1 MKQLVLRIEDVD
13 RKDWG
18 KYGWMKKQRP
28 EVGKGMEPTKVQD
41 PEIIYGRNNW
51 TPGIAEINTLIDD
64 STEIP
69 QNEKAALKR
78 NIKSNIKKVR
88 RTYAGHQSPHH
99 AGLKG
104 DIPYAHIN
112 PKTIATWEALG
123 LPITHEPKKK
133 IIDVNFA
140 SLEEISPGVLRR
152 RMESPLFKQKVR
164 RIQARNQEK
173 ARSLRNR
180 NRSSLDDSEKFYLK
194 WYNQVGTGNNQTV
207 SKFEDAEHLAAKKLK
222 WKTPEERRNNYEAY
236 KSLYERYKDAPGSRA
251 ALYKRKMEH
260 YDDAEGYTG
269 PDMKSVMKEQ
279 KKKEVKSDLK
289 PEDRPS
295 PLSAR
300 TEQTEREIIEEEIG
314 RKGKMAADPRFGSEE
329 EFEAFQAQQ
338 DVEKEPPVEITKG
351 KRPLIEDTGDA
362 RHAEEVYRRDQQ
374 GDLTSLKASEFGV
387 EPMKGDVLS
396 VPEVKSL
403 NADDPAQLMNMMQQ
417 KGFQPQQPPQ
427 PEQTENI
434 LDVSVSEMGVQPA
447 GAPPINQPGFSQPG
461 VGGAM
466 PGQLS
471 ERPTMVAKKGGEV
484 KKYQLG
490 DMVEG
495 PQMLTK
501 GEAGG
506 DIEPREGEVGIEG
519 APKGAQ
525 QEVTQEQIEEVKK
538 KFPEE
543 VNKLSSMPSAQEG
556 MQQEEVQQEETQQE
570 AVTGLDQDIYQKD
583 TLAIQGHLDDIRS
596 GKNVEEARASLAQYP
611 VEQLAEF
618 RDVRT
623 SPALPM
629 PGAQTPP
636 DRLELLKA
644 QGQAKQL
651 AAQSA
656 VGVPNPE
663 TVTQTMQLQKQ
674 QQQSASSGIDQLI
687 QSDLE
692 LKKRLNEELDRAYQA
707 EKDIRKVEPNQFF
720 HSMSTP
726 AKIAASIGMLV
737 AGFGSQTAGGV
748 KAAYNIMNA
757 AIQQDIENQKLDREH
772 QLIVAKES
780 RSRAQDAID
789 KYSKLAMKPETK
801 AKLMELKQKLEQDK
815 NLLEAAKQKEFTKKM
830 ILNGISTGKIPH
842 IQPWMRDLLWNKS
855 QQSEQFKLSG
865 RFNDEIDKTKA
876 APIVS
881 AYRKLHSLVHNNPTP
896 GGPGDIAIVFSF
908 MKMLDPN
915 SVVREGEFKTAE
927 TATPRAVQFARAWN
941 KFFNGGRFIE
951 ADRKRFVDTTR
962 MLVQPAM
969 DDLKFVKEKYVKI
982 AQRYGYPPSLIVG
995 PTVNWSHL
1003 PGGKRELRIQKRMKK
1018 DGLTRKEAEA
1028 IDKSITKR

>member
-1 MKQLVLRIEDVD
+1 MFKAILIFVLLWSTAMADLTKRNKEIAKVKKELKSLVRKDKRYSKEESVKKAKLYQKLKDLGVPSKFGDYWINTFLKPKSAKPSREDDYKLDAARRKQL
-13 RKDWG
+13 RKDLMDYFARNPNFG
-18 KYGWMKKQRP
+18 PEQTRKSGRIPSLEKGKGFVTSAFRPTADKEGHRKYGALDVAAARIGNKEEQQKFIDHFIKLGYTIIDEKFAVSQSRGTGDRGIFHIDKRP
-28 EVGKGMEPTKVQD
+28 GKG
-41 PEIIYGRNNW
+41 R
-51 TPGIAEINTLIDD
+51 LIH
-64 STEIP
+64 EIP
-69 QNEKAALKR
+69 DKPDQVPAGEGKFVGPIIKDKR
-78 NIKSNIKKVR
+78 GRKKFS
-88 RTYAGHQSPHH
+88 G
-99 AGLKG
+99 
-104 DIPYAHIN
+104 N
-112 PKTIATWEALG
+112 PIGRYTTVKPGEESYGGFIA
-123 LPITHEPKKK
+123 P
-133 IIDVNFA
+133 V
-140 SLEEISPGVLRR
+140 V
-152 RMESPLFKQKVR
+152 ESPIKRETKQMSVPKSKQKPETER
-164 RIQARNQEK
+164 QI
-173 ARSLRNR
+173 
-180 NRSSLDDSEKFYLK
+180 LDKEIK
-194 WYNQVGTGNNQTV
+194 
-207 SKFEDAEHLAAKKLK
+207 
-222 WKTPEERRNNYEAY
+222 R
-236 KSLYERYKDAPGSRA
+236 KSLPLRESEID
-251 ALYKRKMEH
+251 ME
-260 YDDAEGYTG
+260 ET
-269 PDMKSVMKEQ
+269 KE
-279 KKKEVKSDLK
+279 
-289 PEDRPS
+289 
-295 PLSAR
+295 
-300 TEQTEREIIEEEIG
+300 T
-314 RKGKMAADPRFGSEE
+314 
-329 EFEAFQAQQ
+329 
-338 DVEKEPPVEITKG
+338 
-351 KRPLIEDTGDA
+351 LIEDTGDA

-374 GDLTSLKASEFGV
+374 GDLTSLKAAEFGAKTGLGLKYPT
-387 EPMKGDVLS
+387 EAEL
-396 VPEVKSL
+396 KSL
-403 NADDPAQLMNMMQQ
+403 NADEPAQLMNMDMNKMQQ
-417 KGFQPQQPPQ
+417 EGVQPPQ

-447 GAPPINQPGFSQPG
+447 VAPPINQPGFEEPG

-466 PGQLS
+466 PGQLT
-471 ERPTMVAKKGGEV
+471 EKPTMVAKKGGEV

-495 PQMLTK
+495 PQTLTK

-506 DIEPREGEVGIEG
+506 DIDPRESEVGIEG

-525 QEVTQEQIEEVKK
+525 QEVTQEQIEEVKE

-543 VNKLSSMPSAQEG
+543 VNKLASMPSAQEG
-556 MQQEEVQQEETQQE
+556 MQQEP
-570 AVTGLDQDIYQKD
+570 VTGLDQDIYQKD
-583 TLAIQGHLDDIRS
+583 TIAIQSHLDDIRS
-596 GKNVEEARASLAQYP
+596 GKNVEEARAALSQYP

-636 DRLELLKA
+636 DRLELQKA

-656 VGVPNPE
+656 VAPPSPE
-663 TVTQTMQLQKQ
+663 TVAQAMQSQKQ
-674 QQQSASSGIDQLI
+674 EQQAASFGIDQLM
-687 QSDLE
+687 QQDLE

-737 AGFGSQTAGGV
+737 AGFGSQTAQGV
-748 KAAYNIMNA
+748 QSAYNIMNA

-801 AKLMELKQKLEQDK
+801 AKLMQLKQKLEQDK
-815 NLLEAAKQKEFTKKM
+815 NLLEAAKQKEFTKKL

-842 IQPWMRDLLWNKS
+842 LKPWMRDFLYNKE
-855 QQSEQFKLSG
+855 QQKEQFKL
-865 RFNDEIDKTKA
+865 RQDYDKEVKETKA

-941 KFFNGGRFIE
+941 KFFNGGRFVE

-969 DDLKFVKEKYVKI
+969 EDLKFVKDRYVKI
-982 AQRYGYPPSLIVG
+982 SQRYGYPPSLIVG
-995 PTVNWSHL
+995 PSVSWSNL

-1028 IDKSITKR
+1028 IDKSITTR

>member
-1 MKQLVLRIEDVD
+1 MEDLKNLTQKRQQALDKEFKRVKGLAAKTYGQKENNYYGYEGILENYGDLLTELQKKAVKAKIKKYDAQLNKLAKGLEWKTGKAHEREMNVREDEDKRAKVEDLLTRWFKSKGKKVPSFKKGKGFVTSRFRQFMGSKRHKKHGAIDLVANELGTKEEQQDFINFAIENGATVIDEKFAISQKRKTPTRGVFHVD
-13 RKDWG
+13 FGPG
-18 KYGWMKKQRP
+18 KPRLIQEVPHGGGYVNHIWKGPDIGRYTTVKPGEVSEGGFTAPGASTRRRERPASEVEVEVEVDSKFKIPKKKAEIRAWMKK
-28 EVGKGMEPTKVQD
+28 
-41 PEIIYGRNNW
+41 
-51 TPGIAEINTLIDD
+51 
-64 STEIP
+64 
-69 QNEKAALKR
+69 
-78 NIKSNIKKVR
+78 
-88 RTYAGHQSPHH
+88 
-99 AGLKG
+99 
-104 DIPYAHIN
+104 
-112 PKTIATWEALG
+112 
-123 LPITHEPKKK
+123 
-133 IIDVNFA
+133 
-140 SLEEISPGVLRR
+140 
-152 RMESPLFKQKVR
+152 
-164 RIQARNQEK
+164 
-173 ARSLRNR
+173 
-180 NRSSLDDSEKFYLK
+180 
-194 WYNQVGTGNNQTV
+194 
-207 SKFEDAEHLAAKKLK
+207 
-222 WKTPEERRNNYEAY
+222 NNYTARDLE
-236 KSLYERYKDAPGSRA
+236 KPGS
-251 ALYKRKMEH
+251 LPGEKPKYYHPGDVIPHLK
-260 YDDAEGYTG
+260 
-269 PDMKSVMKEQ
+269 
-279 KKKEVKSDLK
+279 K
-289 PEDRPS
+289 PEDRPGI
-295 PLSAR
+295 
-300 TEQTEREIIEEEIG
+300 EQTEREIIEETI
-314 RKGKMAADPRFGSEE
+314 KKKPLAPKKK
-329 EFEAFQAQQ
+329 
-338 DVEKEPPVEITKG
+338 VK
-351 KRPLIEDTGDA
+351 PLIEDTGDA
-362 RHAEEVYRRDQQ
+362 RHAEEVFRRDQQ
-374 GDLTSLKASEFGV
+374 RDLGSIRPGEFGA
-387 EPMKGDVLS
+387 ETGLGLKYPTEAEL
-396 VPEVKSL
+396 KSL
-403 NADDPAQLMNMMQQ
+403 NADDPAQLMNMDMNKVQQ
-417 KGFQPQQPPQ
+417 EGVQPLQ

-447 GAPPINQPGFSQPG
+447 AAPPINQPGFEG
-461 VGGAM
+461 VGGGA
-466 PGQLS
+466 PGQLT

-484 KKYQLG
+484 KEYQLG

-495 PQMLTK
+495 PQTLTK

-506 DIEPREGEVGIEG
+506 DIKPDIDPRESEVGIEG

-525 QEVTQEQIEEVKK
+525 EEVTQEQIEEVKE

-543 VNKLSSMPSAQEG
+543 VNKLASMPSAQEG
-556 MQQEEVQQEETQQE
+556 MQQE

-583 TLAIQGHLDDIRS
+583 TVAIQSHLDDIRS

-623 SPALPM
+623 SPAVAM
-629 PGAQTPP
+629 PGAETPP
-636 DRLELLKA
+636 DRLELQKA

-674 QQQSASSGIDQLI
+674 EQQAASSGIDQLM
-687 QSDLE
+687 QQDLE
-692 LKKRLNEELDRAYQA
+692 LKKRLNEELNRAHQA

-737 AGFGSQTAGGV
+737 AGFGSQTAQGV
-748 KAAYNIMNA
+748 QSAYNIMNA

-815 NLLEAAKQKEFTKKM
+815 NLLEAAKQKEFTKKLL
-830 ILNGISTGKIPH
+830 LNGISTGKIQH
-842 IQPWMRDLLWNKS
+842 IKPWMRDFLYNKE
-855 QQSEQFKLSG
+855 QQKEQFKL
-865 RFNDEIDKTKA
+865 RQDYDKEVKDTKA

-941 KFFNGGRFIE
+941 KFFNGGRFVE

-969 DDLKFVKEKYVKI
+969 EDLKFVKDRYVKMS
-982 AQRYGYPPSLIVG
+982 QRYGYPPSLIVG
-995 PTVNWSHL
+995 PSVSWANL